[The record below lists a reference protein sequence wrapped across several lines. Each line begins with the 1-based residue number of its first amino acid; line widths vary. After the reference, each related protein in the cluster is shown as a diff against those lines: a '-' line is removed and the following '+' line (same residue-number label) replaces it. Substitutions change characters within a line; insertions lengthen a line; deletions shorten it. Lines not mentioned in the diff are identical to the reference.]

1 MAAKTL
7 ILRGARALG
16 LFAIAR
22 RLTARSLRILCFH
35 AFAVAD
41 EGAMWP
47 GVFIDPDLFRRRM
60 ELLRRKGYRV
70 VPLGEGVERLS
81 SGGADEPTVAITL
94 DDGFASVASH
104 GAPILAE
111 YGYPATLYVTSY
123 HCDTQTPVFRVALQ
137 YLCSKSMLETVE
149 VGDLLDGIP
158 EILDVRDG
166 DAVRRFY
173 LAAETQLDEAGRNRL
188 LESMAMRLDVGID
201 PLLADRRFH
210 NLDAATLRGLHAQ
223 GIDIQLH
230 THRHRLPL
238 APDLAGDEIVR
249 NRAWLGEALGPGHPN
264 PPLVHF
270 CYPSGEWDEGHFA
283 TLMAHGIRSA
293 TTLEPGLSRPHS
305 EPLALR
311 RITDNGRMDDVVFE
325 AELSGLMDG
334 VRALRRMAGRAK
346 RALQR
351 IRNQLTATWRHRRT
365 GRQTPAC
372 GDVQRVLFVC
382 QGNICRSAFAEHA
395 LRLRCGDALLIESCG
410 LDVRESRPS
419 PGRAVQAAHALGI
432 DLSAHRSL
440 PVDAAMIA
448 RADLVLAMEVHQ
460 LEALRAAYPAH
471 AARFALLRDLAPL
484 PHGLLAEIDDPY
496 GGDLSD
502 YSRCF
507 RLIERSLAPLQPRI
521 GEAHAY

>member
-1 MAAKTL
+1 VAAKTL

-249 NRAWLGEALGPGHPN
+249 NR
-264 PPLVHF
+264 PP
-270 CYPSGEWDEGHFA
+270 
-283 TLMAHGIRSA
+283 
-293 TTLEPGLSRPHS
+293 
-305 EPLALR
+305 
-311 RITDNGRMDDVVFE
+311 
-325 AELSGLMDG
+325 
-334 VRALRRMAGRAK
+334 
-346 RALQR
+346 
-351 IRNQLTATWRHRRT
+351 
-365 GRQTPAC
+365 
-372 GDVQRVLFVC
+372 
-382 QGNICRSAFAEHA
+382 
-395 LRLRCGDALLIESCG
+395 
-410 LDVRESRPS
+410 
-419 PGRAVQAAHALGI
+419 
-432 DLSAHRSL
+432 
-440 PVDAAMIA
+440 
-448 RADLVLAMEVHQ
+448 
-460 LEALRAAYPAH
+460 
-471 AARFALLRDLAPL
+471 
-484 PHGLLAEIDDPY
+484 
-496 GGDLSD
+496 
-502 YSRCF
+502 
-507 RLIERSLAPLQPRI
+507 
-521 GEAHAY
+521 